1 MTSEDDVPK
10 KRKAKEEEEEDD
22 DWQWVRGKRGK
33 VERNEKEKRYRVWE
47 ELEPHQARVD
57 FLTQNK
63 EVALPLIATGQDEE
77 GVYFVDTKDMTAE
90 GYSVLDRV
98 RTHITAYERQQL
110 WGELERV
117 LTKLPQG
124 YSDLTNLNN
133 YLVKFDRDRAS
144 VVLVEGGNPLSGH
157 YDPYA
162 LLNRLV
168 LAKPPKKNRPSWMF

>member
-22 DWQWVRGKRGK
+22 DWQWIRGKRDK
-33 VERNEKEKRYRVWE
+33 VARNEKQQRYRVWE

-63 EVALPLIATGQDEE
+63 EVALPLIATGQDED
-77 GVYFVDTKDMTAE
+77 VYFVDTKDMTAE

-133 YLVKFDRDRAS
+133 YLVKFDDNRAS
-144 VVLVEGGNPLSGH
+144 VVLVEGGNPLPGL
-157 YDPYA
+157 YDPFA
-162 LLNRLV
+162 ILNRLDI
-168 LAKPPKKNRPSWMF
+168 AKPKNKSFWML